1 MNSESV
7 FRVFFAVILVAAFGL
22 SVTFRR
28 AARRSGEAIP
38 RRREGAGNLTLR
50 LLLAVPFYLSML
62 AYAVNP
68 GWMAWSALAF
78 PAWLRWV
85 GVIVG
90 LAMLPLL
97 YWVFHSLGNNI
108 SETFL
113 TKENHSLVTH
123 GPYQWIRH
131 PLYTAAMATFLAL
144 GLIAANG
151 FILTMGGL
159 IFVGIAAFV
168 VPKEEAQLAA
178 KFGEAYW
185 EYRRRTGGLIP
196 VLPVLVADH
205 RPPTTKEVK

>member
-7 FRVFFAVILVAAFGL
+7 FRVFFAAILLAAFGL
-22 SVTFRR
+22 SGYFRR
-28 AARRSGEAIP
+28 KARRSGESIP
-38 RRREGAGNLTLR
+38 RRREGGTNLFLR

-68 GWMAWSALAF
+68 GWMAWSALAL
-78 PAWLRWV
+78 PTWLRWV

-113 TKENHSLVTH
+113 TKENHRLVTH
-123 GPYQWIRH
+123 GPYQWVRH
-131 PLYTAAMATFLAL
+131 PLYTVASAAFLAL

-151 FILTMGGL
+151 FILAMGAV
-159 IFVGIAAFV
+159 IFMGIALFV

-178 KFGEAYW
+178 KFGESYQ
-185 EYRRRTGGLIP
+185 EYRRRTGGLMP
-196 VLPVLVADH
+196 RL
-205 RPPTTKEVK
+205 KKSGQW